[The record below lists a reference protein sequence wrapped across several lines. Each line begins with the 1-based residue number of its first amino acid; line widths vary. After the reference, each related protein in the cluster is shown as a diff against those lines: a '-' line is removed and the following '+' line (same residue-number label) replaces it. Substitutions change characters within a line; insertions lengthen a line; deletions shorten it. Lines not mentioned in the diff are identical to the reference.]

1 MTPLQIILIVSI
13 VSGIVV
19 LSLTLGLTLGLK
31 NKPTKYVDSKEE
43 QLGVLNSYDNTDV
56 LVKKYQ
62 VLNPTYVNEGIE
74 KNIQN
79 RLLTGFENWNRGFN
93 TWKEWGNILYIPE
106 SIYNVHGARLSIFT
120 TGYYTYGRFS

>member
-56 LVKKYQ
+56 LVIPFNFRISILIAGVEYKK
-62 VLNPTYVNEGIE
+62 L
-74 KNIQN
+74 KNI
-79 RLLTGFENWNRGFN
+79 
-93 TWKEWGNILYIPE
+93 KY
-106 SIYNVHGARLSIFT
+106 
-120 TGYYTYGRFS
+120 